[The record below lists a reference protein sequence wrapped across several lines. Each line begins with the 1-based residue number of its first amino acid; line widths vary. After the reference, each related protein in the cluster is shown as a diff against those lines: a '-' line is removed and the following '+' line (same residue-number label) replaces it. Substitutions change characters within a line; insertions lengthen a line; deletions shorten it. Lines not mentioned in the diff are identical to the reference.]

1 MKKLYLLLVMLCVAV
16 ASWADVTATFL
27 ANSGNQTVTNGKG
40 FLWNHTA
47 YEINVGQVGDLAAA
61 DLSALSDASNPD
73 NKYNMNNGTY
83 FVIKG
88 KLNPSDMAA
97 IDSRLGSSV
106 NPVYIDFAQAQFV
119 DAEGNDI
126 TDGSLIANMNNSKVK
141 YVVLPDNTTEIN
153 SEGWPATVEEAIAV
167 NQTAGKFF
175 GFATYDKNGNG
186 GAGTLEHLIAF
197 DNRPYKNANVT
208 DYTLTGTYW
217 HQSVK
222 NSLGDY
228 EDVISLMY
236 KYYGYNEFNCKSLN
250 LENATMLSYGEEIER
265 VLTVT
270 ADDGRV
276 FTYKYH
282 EDSNALRSITFLM
295 NSIESVKL
303 PTTEGTTLIPY
314 MAFDQC
320 HKITE
325 VDIPGNI
332 SYIGTAAFSQCDGIT
347 DLTFHKGLTS
357 MGSNCFWKCKSLKS
371 VALPVGLENIGTYA
385 FIECD
390 ALEDV
395 VIPEGVKRLETG
407 CFEQTNIISVRLPNS
422 LEYIDANAFRQCLNL
437 KTITIPE
444 NVKEIGSNAF
454 ARCNKITDVYF
465 LGTTTIPKAAADA
478 FESELYY
485 HNKTANM
492 ENVEVINIDHP
503 GVVLPDYPEA
513 AVHSTDP
520 VYQRDKVKLTTW
532 ATYVDGEKV
541 NGAAVMHYP
550 RVKQTAEYSDELS
563 SSYVTSYVNAQNNAT
578 VNPDETLYVKNED
591 GTYSKL
597 FGMPEE
603 GKTYYLQSV
612 VGSENIIATDKARSD
627 ASVYYADEQATT
639 EETPTIS
646 ENEDIFYNCG
656 EQDTYSD
663 AVYALQKDES
673 NNWITEYYTK
683 DNEGKY
689 HSSPYIYFNDQNKPL
704 YYNPVSTE
712 VPNYTATQ
720 TPVSGVT
727 TYYNNENGE
736 TVVNPT
742 LAGDYYVPGSTYV
755 TNYTIVNNW
764 DQIPASNIKEHYYTL
779 SNGVYSIATP
789 AFNTGK
795 KYYIAKDG
803 GYEQIYNFI
812 DEFTDY
818 YEPDQG
824 EWINNEF
831 IPSTYKPVTSIQ
843 FAETVYFED
852 GQMPVYEK
860 VTEYNPANTYYRY
873 QEWNNSYV
881 VADQIQFS
889 TNYYYENG
897 TKIATTYSET
907 NYLLPDVETYYAAN
921 YNKTVFTEVT
931 DWNGKIKEAY
941 YYKTGTAPVY
951 CSAKGELYNPAIT
964 YYSDQGQTE
973 VAEVKFDKTYYVNE
987 TEYQY
992 DAMFPDD
999 LNTYILKNTT
1009 LYDADGNPVDASSV
1023 TAEGGPYRLQTQA
1036 ASDDLYAEYYT
1047 VPNRN
1052 KTYGGTYYGD
1062 PEDNILNSETW
1073 PDRQDMSKFAGTAN
1087 RREGLPTPDGT
1098 PAGTYDGLKNF
1109 ILAAGYPEE
1118 GEEQTPPVQKIE
1130 HIKKDV
1136 WYTMCFPFD
1145 LTDDQL
1151 ESCFG
1156 AGYEV
1161 AQFCGVVENDEK
1173 TGIILQFTDAVT
1185 PDANGVVTKAHVPYM
1200 IHPNSMAVNEDG
1212 TPKETVFTLT
1222 GVKETQEMHDADQE
1236 VLMQHAVTQF
1246 FNDGTPFTFVGYGH
1260 NYLPSQVLI
1269 PQFAYF
1275 LGTKKGETYPRFFRQ
1290 TGANDRAS
1298 KSYWNKNIAVVLP
1311 GVDKNVA
1318 STINFSKID
1327 SRVINSETEGKQVYE
1342 VWDYEEGYYN
1352 YICNEYKYV
1361 PTASA
1366 SGVKSL
1372 ANFDLQIV
1380 HTPLTET
1387 QPEEATAIEA
1397 VEKADSFVAADKFG
1411 KVYNI
1416 SGQYVG
1422 KDLNNL
1428 PKGVYI
1434 LNGKKYMVK

>member
-126 TDGSLIANMNNSKVK
+126 TDGSLIKNMNNSKVK

-175 GFATYDKNGNG
+175 GFATYDKNGNR

-303 PTTEGTTLIPY
+303 PTTKGTTLIPY

-347 DLTFHKGLTS
+347 DLTFHKGLTG

-371 VALPVGLENIGTYA
+371 VTLPVGLENIGTYA
-385 FIECD
+385 FVECD

-407 CFEQTNIISVRLPNS
+407 CFEQTNIKSVRLPNS

-492 ENVEVINIDHP
+492 DNVEVIQIEHP

-550 RVKQTAEYSDELS
+550 RVKQEAEYSDELS
-563 SSYVTSYVNAQNNAT
+563 SSYVTSYVNAQNNTT

-603 GKTYYLQSV
+603 GKTYYSQSV

-639 EETPTIS
+639 EVTPTIS

-663 AVYALQKDES
+663 AVYALQKD
-673 NNWITEYYTK
+673 
-683 DNEGKY
+683 
-689 HSSPYIYFNDQNKPL
+689 
-704 YYNPVSTE
+704 
-712 VPNYTATQ
+712 
-720 TPVSGVT
+720 
-727 TYYNNENGE
+727 
-736 TVVNPT
+736 
-742 LAGDYYVPGSTYV
+742 
-755 TNYTIVNNW
+755 
-764 DQIPASNIKEHYYTL
+764 
-779 SNGVYSIATP
+779 
-789 AFNTGK
+789 
-795 KYYIAKDG
+795 
-803 GYEQIYNFI
+803 
-812 DEFTDY
+812 
-818 YEPDQG
+818 
-824 EWINNEF
+824 
-831 IPSTYKPVTSIQ
+831 
-843 FAETVYFED
+843 
-852 GQMPVYEK
+852 
-860 VTEYNPANTYYRY
+860 
-873 QEWNNSYV
+873 
-881 VADQIQFS
+881 
-889 TNYYYENG
+889 
-897 TKIATTYSET
+897 
-907 NYLLPDVETYYAAN
+907 
-921 YNKTVFTEVT
+921 
-931 DWNGKIKEAY
+931 
-941 YYKTGTAPVY
+941 
-951 CSAKGELYNPAIT
+951 
-964 YYSDQGQTE
+964 
-973 VAEVKFDKTYYVNE
+973 
-987 TEYQY
+987 
-992 DAMFPDD
+992 
-999 LNTYILKNTT
+999 
-1009 LYDADGNPVDASSV
+1009 
-1023 TAEGGPYRLQTQA
+1023 
-1036 ASDDLYAEYYT
+1036 
-1047 VPNRN
+1047 
-1052 KTYGGTYYGD
+1052 
-1062 PEDNILNSETW
+1062 
-1073 PDRQDMSKFAGTAN
+1073 
-1087 RREGLPTPDGT
+1087 
-1098 PAGTYDGLKNF
+1098 
-1109 ILAAGYPEE
+1109 
-1118 GEEQTPPVQKIE
+1118 
-1130 HIKKDV
+1130 
-1136 WYTMCFPFD
+1136 
-1145 LTDDQL
+1145 
-1151 ESCFG
+1151 
-1156 AGYEV
+1156 
-1161 AQFCGVVENDEK
+1161 
-1173 TGIILQFTDAVT
+1173 
-1185 PDANGVVTKAHVPYM
+1185 
-1200 IHPNSMAVNEDG
+1200 
-1212 TPKETVFTLT
+1212 
-1222 GVKETQEMHDADQE
+1222 
-1236 VLMQHAVTQF
+1236 
-1246 FNDGTPFTFVGYGH
+1246 
-1260 NYLPSQVLI
+1260 
-1269 PQFAYF
+1269 
-1275 LGTKKGETYPRFFRQ
+1275 
-1290 TGANDRAS
+1290 
-1298 KSYWNKNIAVVLP
+1298 
-1311 GVDKNVA
+1311 
-1318 STINFSKID
+1318 
-1327 SRVINSETEGKQVYE
+1327 
-1342 VWDYEEGYYN
+1342 
-1352 YICNEYKYV
+1352 
-1361 PTASA
+1361 
-1366 SGVKSL
+1366 
-1372 ANFDLQIV
+1372 
-1380 HTPLTET
+1380 
-1387 QPEEATAIEA
+1387 
-1397 VEKADSFVAADKFG
+1397 
-1411 KVYNI
+1411 
-1416 SGQYVG
+1416 
-1422 KDLNNL
+1422 
-1428 PKGVYI
+1428 
-1434 LNGKKYMVK
+1434 

>member
-73 NKYNMNNGTY
+73 NKYNMENGTY

-126 TDGSLIANMNNSKVK
+126 TDGSLIKNMNNSKVK

-175 GFATYDKNGNG
+175 GFATYDKNGNR

-236 KYYGYNEFNCKSLN
+236 KSYGYNEFCCKSLN

-265 VLTVT
+265 ILEVKT
-270 ADDGRV
+270 DDGRT
-276 FTYKYH
+276 FTYTYH

-303 PTTEGTTLIPY
+303 PTTKGTTLIPY

-325 VDIPGNI
+325 IEIPGNI
-332 SYIGTAAFSQCDGIT
+332 SYLGTAAFNQCDGIT
-347 DLTFHKGLTS
+347 SLTFNKGLTG

-371 VALPVGLENIGTYA
+371 VTLPVGLENIGTYA
-385 FIECD
+385 FVECD

-407 CFEQTNIISVRLPNS
+407 CFEQTNIKSVRLPNS

-492 ENVEVINIDHP
+492 DNVEVIQIEHP

-550 RVKQTAEYSDELS
+550 RVKQEAEYSDELS
-563 SSYVTSYVNAQNNAT
+563 SSYVTSYVNAQNNTT

-603 GKTYYLQSV
+603 GKTYYSQSV

-627 ASVYYADEQATT
+627 ASVYYADEQATK
-639 EETPTIS
+639 EVNPTIS

-720 TPVSGVT
+720 TPVIGVT

-742 LAGDYYVPGSTYV
+742 LATWANYYV
-755 TNYTIVNNW
+755 I
-764 DQIPASNIKEHYYTL
+764 H
-779 SNGVYSIATP
+779 
-789 AFNTGK
+789 NT
-795 KYYIAKDG
+795 KYD
-803 GYEQIYNFI
+803 
-812 DEFTDY
+812 
-818 YEPDQG
+818 
-824 EWINNEF
+824 
-831 IPSTYKPVTSIQ
+831 
-843 FAETVYFED
+843 
-852 GQMPVYEK
+852 K
-860 VTEYNPANTYYRY
+860 VTEYDSSVSQYYVSWDGGSTFY
-873 QEWNNSYV
+873 PV
-881 VADQIQFS
+881 DQIQFS
-889 TNYYYENG
+889 QDYYYENG

-951 CSAKGELYNPAIT
+951 CSAKGELYDPAIT

-992 DAMFPDD
+992 DAMSPDD

-1036 ASDDLYAEYYT
+1036 ASDDLYGEYYT

-1052 KTYGGTYYGD
+1052 KSYGGTYNGS
-1062 PEDNILNSETW
+1062 PEDNVLHSDVW

-1118 GEEQTPPVQKIE
+1118 GEEQTPPVQKID

-1161 AQFCGVVENDEK
+1161 AQFCGVVENEEK

-1222 GVKETQEMHDADQE
+1222 GVKETQEMHDADQN
-1236 VLMQHAVTQF
+1236 VLMEHAVTQF

-1311 GVDKNVA
+1311 GVNKDDA
-1318 STINFSKID
+1318 STITFTKID

-1342 VWDYEEGYYN
+1342 VWDYAEGYYN

>member
-16 ASWADVTATFL
+16 ASSADVTATFL

-61 DLSALSDASNPD
+61 DLSALSDATNPN
-73 NKYNMNNGTY
+73 NKYNMENGTY

-126 TDGSLIANMNNSKVK
+126 TDGSLIKNMNNSKVK

-175 GFATYDKNGNG
+175 GFATYDKNGNR

-236 KYYGYNEFNCKSLN
+236 KSYGYNEFNCKSLN

-265 VLTVT
+265 ILEVKT
-270 ADDGRV
+270 DDGRT
-276 FTYKYH
+276 FTYTYH

-325 VDIPGNI
+325 IEIPGNI
-332 SYIGTAAFSQCDGIT
+332 SYLGTAAFNQCDGIT
-347 DLTFHKGLTS
+347 SLTFNKGLTG

-371 VALPVGLENIGTYA
+371 VTLPVGLENIGTYA
-385 FIECD
+385 FVECD

-407 CFEQTNIISVRLPNS
+407 CFEQTNIKSVRLPNS

-454 ARCNKITDVYF
+454 ARCNRITDVYF

-485 HNKTANM
+485 HNQTVNQGNYEEIQIAY
-492 ENVEVINIDHP
+492 P

-550 RVKQTAEYSDELS
+550 RVKVEAEYSKTTWNAYQEALAAYEAATDNEEYQTWKEAAEKTYYRDENGVKVEVDEN
-563 SSYVTSYVNAQNNAT
+563 YMREHPEQDYYTDTFVWTQAT
-578 VNPDETLYVKNED
+578 HGWNDPKYAPYYEKLED
-591 GTYSKL
+591 GTYQITEN
-597 FGMPEE
+597 PEFW
-603 GKTYYLQSV
+603 KNNIYYKEKSYEV
-612 VGSENIIATDKARSD
+612 ADEKYVAAIIAGEPEI
-627 ASVYYADEQATT
+627 SVEAPGQLYWKN
-639 EETPTIS
+639 S
-646 ENEDIFYNCG
+646 
-656 EQDTYSD
+656 
-663 AVYALQKDES
+663 
-673 NNWITEYYTK
+673 
-683 DNEGKY
+683 EGKY
-689 HSSPYIYFNDQNKPL
+689 
-704 YYNPVSTE
+704 
-712 VPNYTATQ
+712 
-720 TPVSGVT
+720 
-727 TYYNNENGE
+727 
-736 TVVNPT
+736 
-742 LAGDYYVPGSTYV
+742 
-755 TNYTIVNNW
+755 
-764 DQIPASNIKEHYYTL
+764 
-779 SNGVYSIATP
+779 
-789 AFNTGK
+789 
-795 KYYIAKDG
+795 
-803 GYEQIYNFI
+803 
-812 DEFTDY
+812 
-818 YEPDQG
+818 
-824 EWINNEF
+824 
-831 IPSTYKPVTSIQ
+831 
-843 FAETVYFED
+843 
-852 GQMPVYEK
+852 
-860 VTEYNPANTYYRY
+860 
-873 QEWNNSYV
+873 
-881 VADQIQFS
+881 
-889 TNYYYENG
+889 
-897 TKIATTYSET
+897 
-907 NYLLPDVETYYAAN
+907 
-921 YNKTVFTEVT
+921 
-931 DWNGKIKEAY
+931 EAY
-941 YYKTGTAPVY
+941 TGTTDP
-951 CSAKGELYNPAIT
+951 
-964 YYSDQGQTE
+964 GQE
-973 VAEVKFDKTYYVNE
+973 VF
-987 TEYQY
+987 YQ
-992 DAMFPDD
+992 
-999 LNTYILKNTT
+999 TK
-1009 LYDADGNPVDASSV
+1009 
-1023 TAEGGPYRLQTQA
+1023 A
-1036 ASDDLYAEYYT
+1036 AVDDLYGEYYT

-1052 KTYGGTYYGD
+1052 KSYGGTYYGD

-1118 GEEQTPPVQKIE
+1118 GEEQTPPVQKID

-1222 GVKETQEMHDADQE
+1222 GVKETQKMHDADQK
-1236 VLMQHAVTQF
+1236 VLMQHAVTQY
-1246 FNDGTPFTFVGYGH
+1246 FNGTPFTFVGYGH

-1311 GVDKNVA
+1311 GVDKNDA

-1361 PTASA
+1361 PSASA

>member
-106 NPVYIDFAQAQFV
+106 NPVYIDFAQAPFV

-265 VLTVT
+265 ILEVET
-270 ADDGRV
+270 DDGRT
-276 FTYKYH
+276 FTYTYH

-303 PTTEGTTLIPY
+303 PTTKGTTLIPY

-325 VDIPGNI
+325 IEIPGNI
-332 SYIGTAAFSQCDGIT
+332 SYLGTAAFNQCDGIT
-347 DLTFHKGLTS
+347 SLTFNKGLTG

-371 VALPVGLENIGTYA
+371 VTLPVGLENIGTYA
-385 FIECD
+385 FVECD

-407 CFEQTNIISVRLPNS
+407 CFEQTNIKSVRLPNS

-492 ENVEVINIDHP
+492 DNVEVINIAYP

-532 ATYVDGEKV
+532 ATYVNGEKV
-541 NGAAVMHYP
+541 DGAAVMHYP
-550 RVKQTAEYSDELS
+550 RVKTEAGYSETDYAASYQNYQSDLAAYNTAVEEKAEDLAAYERAYQEYQENLQKYNEAMAIELCWASGQTCTLADAISYNQFYTKEYGEYFKSVQAWEATGTYANYDWYTLKDGVYTIIDPKPKEYNEIA
-563 SSYVTSYVNAQNNAT
+563 SYVPN
-578 VNPDETLYVKNED
+578 LYVKETGD
-591 GTYSKL
+591 QIVPL
-597 FGMPEE
+597 
-603 GKTYYLQSV
+603 
-612 VGSENIIATDKARSD
+612 D
-627 ASVYYADEQATT
+627 
-639 EETPTIS
+639 EETIAVLKAGEPT
-646 ENEDIFYNCG
+646 
-656 EQDTYSD
+656 
-663 AVYALQKDES
+663 A
-673 NNWITEYYTK
+673 
-683 DNEGKY
+683 
-689 HSSPYIYFNDQNKPL
+689 P
-704 YYNPVSTE
+704 
-712 VPNYTATQ
+712 
-720 TPVSGVT
+720 TPVEGI
-727 TYYNNENGE
+727 
-736 TVVNPT
+736 PT
-742 LAGDYYVPGSTYV
+742 
-755 TNYTIVNNW
+755 
-764 DQIPASNIKEHYYTL
+764 
-779 SNGVYSIATP
+779 
-789 AFNTGK
+789 
-795 KYYIAKDG
+795 
-803 GYEQIYNFI
+803 
-812 DEFTDY
+812 
-818 YEPDQG
+818 
-824 EWINNEF
+824 
-831 IPSTYKPVTSIQ
+831 KP
-843 FAETVYFED
+843 
-852 GQMPVYEK
+852 
-860 VTEYNPANTYYRY
+860 
-873 QEWNNSYV
+873 
-881 VADQIQFS
+881 
-889 TNYYYENG
+889 
-897 TKIATTYSET
+897 
-907 NYLLPDVETYYAAN
+907 
-921 YNKTVFTEVT
+921 
-931 DWNGKIKEAY
+931 
-941 YYKTGTAPVY
+941 TAPVVY
-951 CSAKGELYNPAIT
+951 TYDGTDYTAYSGEPIE
-964 YYSDQGQTE
+964 G
-973 VAEVKFDKTYYVNE
+973 VVYYV
-987 TEYQY
+987 
-992 DAMFPDD
+992 
-999 LNTYILKNTT
+999 
-1009 LYDADGNPVDASSV
+1009 
-1023 TAEGGPYRLQTQA
+1023 QTSA
-1036 ASDDLYAEYYT
+1036 NNDIYAEYYT

-1052 KTYGGTYYGD
+1052 KSYGGTYYGD

-1118 GEEQTPPVQKIE
+1118 GEEQTPPVQKID

-1222 GVKETQEMHDADQE
+1222 GVKETQKMHDADQK
-1236 VLMQHAVTQF
+1236 VLMQHAVTQY
-1246 FNDGTPFTFVGYGH
+1246 FNGTPFTFVGYGH

-1318 STINFSKID
+1318 STIKFSKID

-1342 VWDYEEGYYN
+1342 VWEYDEEGYYN

>member
-61 DLSALSDASNPD
+61 DLSALSDASNPS

-126 TDGSLIANMNNSKVK
+126 TDGSLIKYMNNSKVK

-167 NQTAGKFF
+167 NESAGKFF
-175 GFATYDKNGNG
+175 GFATYDKNGNR

-407 CFEQTNIISVRLPNS
+407 CFEQTNIKSVRLPNS

-478 FESELYY
+478 FESQLYY

-520 VYQRDKVKLTTW
+520 VYQRDKVKLSSWVTF
-532 ATYVDGEKV
+532 VDGEKTD
-541 NGAAVMHYP
+541 GAAVMHYP
-550 RVKQTAEYSDELS
+550 RVKQEAEYSDELN
-563 SSYVTSYVNAQNNAT
+563 SSYVTSYVNAQNNTT
-578 VNPDETLYVKNED
+578 VNPDEILYVRNED

-603 GKTYYLQSV
+603 GKTYYSQSV
-612 VGSENIIATDKARSD
+612 VGSENIIATDKASSD
-627 ASVYYADEQATT
+627 VSVYYADEQATT
-639 EETPTIS
+639 EVTPTIS

-673 NNWITEYYTK
+673 NNWITEYFTK

-742 LAGDYYVPGSTYV
+742 LATWANYYV
-755 TNYTIVNNW
+755 I
-764 DQIPASNIKEHYYTL
+764 H
-779 SNGVYSIATP
+779 
-789 AFNTGK
+789 NT
-795 KYYIAKDG
+795 KYD
-803 GYEQIYNFI
+803 
-812 DEFTDY
+812 
-818 YEPDQG
+818 
-824 EWINNEF
+824 
-831 IPSTYKPVTSIQ
+831 
-843 FAETVYFED
+843 
-852 GQMPVYEK
+852 K
-860 VTEYNPANTYYRY
+860 VTEYDSSVSQYYISWDGGSTFYPA
-873 QEWNNSYV
+873 
-881 VADQIQFS
+881 DHIQFS

-907 NYLLPDVETYYAAN
+907 NYLLPDVETYYSAN
-921 YNKTVFTEVT
+921 YNKTEFTKVT

-951 CSAKGELYNPAIT
+951 CSAKGELYDPAIT

-992 DAMFPDD
+992 DAMSPDD

-1036 ASDDLYAEYYT
+1036 ASDDLYGEYYT

-1052 KTYGGTYYGD
+1052 KSYGGTYNGS
-1062 PEDNILNSETW
+1062 PEDNVLHSDVW
-1073 PDRQDMSKFAGTAN
+1073 PDRQDMWKFAGSQN
-1087 RREGLPTPDGT
+1087 CRVGLPTPDGT

-1109 ILAAGYPEE
+1109 LLAAGYPEE
-1118 GEEQTPPVQKIE
+1118 GEEQTPPVQKID

-1161 AQFCGVVENDEK
+1161 AQFCGVVENEEK

-1222 GVKETQEMHDADQE
+1222 GVKETQEMHDADQK
-1236 VLMQHAVTQF
+1236 VLMEHAVTQF
-1246 FNDGTPFTFVGYGH
+1246 FNGTPFTFVGYGH

-1342 VWDYEEGYYN
+1342 VWDYAEGYYN

>member
-47 YEINVGQVGDLAAA
+47 YEINVGQVGDLATA
-61 DLSALSDASNPD
+61 DLSALSDVSNPN
-73 NKYNMNNGTY
+73 NKYNMENGTY

-126 TDGSLIANMNNSKVK
+126 TDGSLIKNMNNSKVK

-175 GFATYDKNGNG
+175 GFATYDKNGNR

-236 KYYGYNEFNCKSLN
+236 KSYGYNEFCCKSLN

-265 VLTVT
+265 ILEVKT
-270 ADDGRV
+270 DDGRT
-276 FTYKYH
+276 FTYTYH

-325 VDIPGNI
+325 IEIPGNI
-332 SYIGTAAFSQCDGIT
+332 SYLGTAAFNQCDGIT
-347 DLTFHKGLTS
+347 SLTFNKGLTG

-371 VALPVGLENIGTYA
+371 VTLPVGLENIGTYA
-385 FIECD
+385 FVECD

-407 CFEQTNIISVRLPNS
+407 CFEQTNIKSVRLPNS

-492 ENVEVINIDHP
+492 DNVEVIQIEHP

-550 RVKQTAEYSDELS
+550 RVKVEAEYSKTTWNAYQEALAAYEAATDNEEYQTWKEAAEKTYYRDEDGVKVEVDEN
-563 SSYVTSYVNAQNNAT
+563 YMRE
-578 VNPDETLYVKNED
+578 NPEQDYYIDTFVWKKQSDWADPQYAPYYEKLED
-591 GTYSKL
+591 GTYQITENPTDFWKGNIYYKEKSYTIADSK
-597 FGMPEE
+597 
-603 GKTYYLQSV
+603 YV
-612 VGSENIIATDKARSD
+612 AAIIAGEPEI
-627 ASVYYADEQATT
+627 SVEAPGQLYWKN
-639 EETPTIS
+639 S
-646 ENEDIFYNCG
+646 
-656 EQDTYSD
+656 
-663 AVYALQKDES
+663 
-673 NNWITEYYTK
+673 
-683 DNEGKY
+683 EGKY
-689 HSSPYIYFNDQNKPL
+689 
-704 YYNPVSTE
+704 
-712 VPNYTATQ
+712 
-720 TPVSGVT
+720 
-727 TYYNNENGE
+727 
-736 TVVNPT
+736 
-742 LAGDYYVPGSTYV
+742 
-755 TNYTIVNNW
+755 
-764 DQIPASNIKEHYYTL
+764 
-779 SNGVYSIATP
+779 
-789 AFNTGK
+789 
-795 KYYIAKDG
+795 
-803 GYEQIYNFI
+803 
-812 DEFTDY
+812 
-818 YEPDQG
+818 
-824 EWINNEF
+824 
-831 IPSTYKPVTSIQ
+831 
-843 FAETVYFED
+843 
-852 GQMPVYEK
+852 
-860 VTEYNPANTYYRY
+860 
-873 QEWNNSYV
+873 
-881 VADQIQFS
+881 
-889 TNYYYENG
+889 
-897 TKIATTYSET
+897 
-907 NYLLPDVETYYAAN
+907 
-921 YNKTVFTEVT
+921 
-931 DWNGKIKEAY
+931 EAY
-941 YYKTGTAPVY
+941 TGTTDP
-951 CSAKGELYNPAIT
+951 
-964 YYSDQGQTE
+964 GQE
-973 VAEVKFDKTYYVNE
+973 VF
-987 TEYQY
+987 YQ
-992 DAMFPDD
+992 
-999 LNTYILKNTT
+999 TK
-1009 LYDADGNPVDASSV
+1009 
-1023 TAEGGPYRLQTQA
+1023 A
-1036 ASDDLYAEYYT
+1036 AVDDLYGEYYT

-1052 KTYGGTYYGD
+1052 KSYGGTYNGS
-1062 PEDNILNSETW
+1062 PEDNVLHSDVW

-1161 AQFCGVVENDEK
+1161 AQFCGVVENDKK

-1212 TPKETVFTLT
+1212 TPKETVFTLS

-1246 FNDGTPFTFVGYGH
+1246 FNGTPFTFVGYGH